1 MRNATRPAM
10 LSAPTSAITPPMM
23 IPIPGRLELVPA
35 PPEVPSELA
44 VPVGW
49 APEVPD
55 PVPVFAVG

>member
-1 MRNATRPAM
+1 M
-10 LSAPTSAITPPMM
+10 LIAPTSAITPPMT

-35 PPEVPSELA
+35 PPDVPSEVA